1 MLFRSPIVVMGMS
14 RSQLVGLM
22 TVAFDHMRLKHGINL
37 VARRVGKSV
46 AGEWG
51 IGKLW
56 GFLDQR
62 LRSDCVAILGLSGR
76 HDHWTLATAVT
87 PRQVRLADSDG
98 LHVLKRHLTTTR
110 LRRGNTTR
118 ACITADM
125 VILVRRVVGGPTFR
139 LW

>member
-1 MLFRSPIVVMGMS
+1 MAMS

-22 TVAFDHMRLKHGINL
+22 TVAFEHMRRQHCITL

-56 GFLDQR
+56 GLLDRR
-62 LRSDCVAILGLSGR
+62 LGSDCVAILGLAGR
-76 HDHWTLATAVT
+76 HEHWTLATMVT

-98 LHVLKRHLTTTR
+98 LRVLNRHLTTTR
-110 LRRGNTTR
+110 LRRGMSIAR
-118 ACITADM
+118 ASP
-125 VILVRRVVGGPTFR
+125 PT
-139 LW
+139 W